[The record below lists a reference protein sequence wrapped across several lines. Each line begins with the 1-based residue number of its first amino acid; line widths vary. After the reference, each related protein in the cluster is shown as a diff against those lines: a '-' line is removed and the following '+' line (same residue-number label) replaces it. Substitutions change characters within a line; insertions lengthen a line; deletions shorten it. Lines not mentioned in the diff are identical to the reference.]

1 MFWRRLQPVRVAGK
15 RGANGHDGPGD
26 DHVRAGDEEISS
38 LGVAYSHEIR
48 NDIEHSDQDI
58 AGYGKSVSGGWSG
71 FPDQPLCPLN
81 LRPRKVIDGLIET
94 QRAICY
100 LLLALLTRQLRNWTH
115 ALIQDA
121 VARLTRLCSCEVVAD

>member
-1 MFWRRLQPVRVAGK
+1 MEWLSRSAPVPV
-15 RGANGHDGPGD
+15 
-26 DHVRAGDEEISS
+26 E
-38 LGVAYSHEIR
+38 
-48 NDIEHSDQDI
+48 
-58 AGYGKSVSGGWSG
+58 
-71 FPDQPLCPLN
+71 